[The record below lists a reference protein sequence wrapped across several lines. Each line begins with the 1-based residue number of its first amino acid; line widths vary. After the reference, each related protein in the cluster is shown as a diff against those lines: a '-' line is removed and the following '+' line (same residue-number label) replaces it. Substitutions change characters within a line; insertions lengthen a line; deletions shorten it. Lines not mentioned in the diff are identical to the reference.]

1 MPVLPDSWRVN
12 PTERGWWI
20 PNSVSRRPC
29 KSAKSVHPVHDRG
42 GIYRGVGPD
51 TVNGRGGFIAAI
63 FLVVFGLAI
72 GGGSVR
78 ASPLVADYPGSKAL
92 ATVLAKAADA
102 YEETSVRIP
111 PHVARQDL
119 LLLALNVYRSDAH
132 PSELQSL

>member
-1 MPVLPDSWRVN
+1 M
-12 PTERGWWI
+12 
-20 PNSVSRRPC
+20 
-29 KSAKSVHPVHDRG
+29 
-42 GIYRGVGPD
+42 
-51 TVNGRGGFIAAI
+51 NGRGGFIAAI

-119 LLLALNVYRSDAH
+119 LLLALNVYYEARGEGISGKAAVAHVPLNRLTDARLPPTLAQTGNSPRRDRGGRSV
-132 PSELQSL
+132 